1 MSVISIQTK
10 KMGDLQTVT
19 EVAKTD
25 LLIVHD
31 GSGMK
36 TVTMD
41 DFVGKNMDILTE
53 KVTNFESEI
62 APLVYNGAA
71 AHNSIYRGKNLGTS
85 VTSEQYAA
93 ISAGTFDDL
102 YIGDYWTMGGVNYR
116 IAAFDYYWNCGD
128 NAVPPHHAVIVPDT
142 CLYNAV
148 MNTTNITTG
157 GYVGSQMYTTN
168 LEQAKTTIKGAFSG
182 HVVNHRIYLI
192 NAVANGY
199 SSGGVWVDSEVDLM
213 NEQMVYG
220 SGIFSPVSTGSA
232 VPANYRVEK
241 NQLPLFAMNPAM
253 LNIRQTYWLRDVIT
267 ASNFARVAYYGDAG
281 STGASTSC
289 GVRPAFC
296 IS

>member
-41 DFVGKNMDILTE
+41 DFVGKG
-53 KVTNFESEI
+53 V
-62 APLVYNGAA
+62 APLIYNGI
-71 AHNSIYRGKNLGTS
+71 AHNSIYRGKNLGTT
-85 VTSEQYAA
+85 VTAAQYAA
-93 ISAGTFDDL
+93 ISAGTFEDL
-102 YIGDYWTMGGVNYR
+102 YIGDYWTIGGVNYR

-128 NAVPPHHAVIVPDT
+128 TAFTTHHAVIVPDT

-148 MNTTNITTG
+148 MNTTDTTTG

-168 LEQAKTTIKGAFSG
+168 LAQAKTTIKAAFVG
-182 HVVNHRIYLI
+182 HVVNHRIYLV

-199 SSGGVWVDSEVDLM
+199 SSGGAWMDSEVDLM

-220 SGIFSPVSTGSA
+220 SGIFSPVSTGGA

-253 LNIRQTYWLRDVIT
+253 LNTRENYWLRDVII
-267 ASNFARVAYYGDAG
+267 ASNFALALSDGNAG
-281 STGASTSC
+281 SSFASASF
-289 GVRPAFC
+289 GVHPAFC

>member
-10 KMGDLQTVT
+10 KAGDLPKVT

-36 TVTMD
+36 TVTTND
-41 DFVGKNMDILTE
+41 SVGKDMDTLTA
-53 KVTNFESEI
+53 KVTGFESEI
-62 APLVYNGAA
+62 APLIYNGAA
-71 AHNSIYRGKNLGTS
+71 HNGIYRGKYLGTS
-85 VTSEQYAA
+85 VTAEQYAA
-93 ISAGTFDDL
+93 ISAGTFADL
-102 YIGDYWTMGGVNYR
+102 YIGDYWIIGGVNYR

-128 NAVPPHHAVIVPDT
+128 NATPPHHAVIVPEKN
-142 CLYNAV
+142 LYNAV

-157 GYVGSQMYTTN
+157 GYIGSQMYTTN
-168 LEQAKTTIKGAFSG
+168 LEQAKTTIKTAFSG

-199 SSGGVWVDSEVDLM
+199 SSGGAWVDSEVDLM

-232 VPANYRVEK
+232 VPANHRVEK

-253 LNIRQTYWLRDVIT
+253 LNTRAAYWLRDVIT
-267 ASNFARVAYYGDAG
+267 AFSFALVFTGGYAFCL
-281 STGASTSC
+281 GASGYF